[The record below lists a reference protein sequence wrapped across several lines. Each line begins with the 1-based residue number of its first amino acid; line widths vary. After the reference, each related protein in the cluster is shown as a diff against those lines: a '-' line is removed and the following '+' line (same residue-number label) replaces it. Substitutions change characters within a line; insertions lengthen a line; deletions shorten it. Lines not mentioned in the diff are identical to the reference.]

1 MLPARSLFLTVLSA
15 FVLCAAAARAQ
26 VFTVSTEQIEG
37 RFLQFQPTHVEL
49 PRMHAGPFTYEGLQR
64 TLASEQGYAMRPLPL
79 ASKGLVLIAN
89 GALTPNGS
97 DYVTE
102 LNSKGISARPGDRVT
117 VTRIVFNKDRLV
129 LEFNG
134 GPDLPHKYLRHLQV
148 GAGGGFVPVAR
159 DNGEQATGSRLTL
172 IFAGGVPNV
181 TGDEVKAL
189 IAPVVGFGEKSP
201 LEAYVET
208 LPPFL
213 KKAILDHRV
222 LVGMDRDMVLH
233 ALGSPVQKVRERDE
247 SRPFEEWIY
256 GTPPEK
262 TQFVRLQGNRVIRVE
277 EAAVGTSPVVRSANE
292 VGNYWETQADGGANV
307 RLVQLGDRSESDRAA
322 QNAPTTAPPTLR
334 KPGETLPADK
344 NPQQPSM
351 GPVQFPPGTGTG
363 AKSGTG
369 TGGASGAGTG
379 PATGTP
385 DAGHPPSLQA
395 VSLM

>member
-1 MLPARSLFLTVLSA
+1 MLPARLPRLLSLL
-15 FVLCAAAARAQ
+15 AAACCAVAVHAQ

-37 RFLQFQPTHVEL
+37 RFLQFQPTHVIL
-49 PRMHAGPFTYEGLQR
+49 PTMHAGPFTYDSLQR

-79 ASKGLVLIAN
+79 ASKGLVLVAN
-89 GALTPNGS
+89 GALSPTGS

-102 LNSKGISARPGDRVT
+102 LNSKGISARPGDRVI
-117 VTRIVFNKDRLV
+117 VTKIIFNKDRLI

-262 TQFVRLQGNRVIRVE
+262 TQFVRLQGNRVTRVE

-292 VGNYWETQADGGANV
+292 VGNYWETRTDDGANV
-307 RLVQLGDRSESDRAA
+307 RLVQLGDRSEADRLA
-322 QNAPTTAPPTLR
+322 QNAPTSAPPTLR

-344 NPQQPSM
+344 NTQQPSM
-351 GPVQFPPGTGTG
+351 GPVQFPPSSAGRGSSDGSPNGTAG
-363 AKSGTG
+363 S
-369 TGGASGAGTG
+369 TGGV
-379 PATGTP
+379 TP
-385 DAGHPPSLQA
+385 DAAHPPSLHLTR
-395 VSLM
+395 LM

>member
-1 MLPARSLFLTVLSA
+1 MPPAISRFAPISLGLLLCLS
-15 FVLCAAAARAQ
+15 AARAQ
-26 VFTVSTEQIEG
+26 VFTVSTEQVEG
-37 RFLQFQPTHVEL
+37 RFLQFQPTHVDL
-49 PRMHAGPFTYEGLQR
+49 PKMHAGPFTYEALQR

-79 ASKGLVLIAN
+79 ASKGLVLVAN
-89 GALTPNGS
+89 GALSPTGS
-97 DYVTE
+97 DYVPE
-102 LNSKGISARPGDRVT
+102 LNRKGVSARPGDRVT
-117 VTRIVFNKDRLV
+117 VTKITFNKDRLI

-134 GPDLPHKYLRHLQV
+134 GPDLPHKYLRHLEL

-159 DNGEQATGSRLTL
+159 DNGEQPTGSRLTL

-189 IAPVVGFGEKSP
+189 IAPIVGFGEKSP

-208 LPPFL
+208 LPPLL

-262 TQFVRLQGNRVIRVE
+262 TEFVRLQGNRVTRVE
-277 EAAVGTSPVVRSANE
+277 EASVGMSPVVRTANE
-292 VGNYWETQADGGANV
+292 VGDYWETQPDGGRSI
-307 RLVQLGDRSESDRAA
+307 RLVKLGDQSDSDRAA
-322 QNAPTTAPPTLR
+322 QNAPPSAPPTLR

-344 NPQQPSM
+344 NTQQPSM
-351 GPVQFPPGTGTG
+351 GPVQFPDGGHTPGHM
-363 AKSGTG
+363 AR
-369 TGGASGAGTG
+369 AS
-379 PATGTP
+379 
-385 DAGHPPSLQA
+385 D
-395 VSLM
+395 VN